1 MERINYGCWL
11 GSWVIGTDNNVW
23 IAQNVSDLGCRK
35 SSKICWQEPSLKLRI
50 FTTLADILPIVWS
63 SYKCI
68 WRGSLSRDLMNTPDC
83 WYIWRGVAVVAKEKD
98 NTKICLLC
106 SPILSGGAPRTSVR
120 KGPLEHGEKWNIFGN
135 IQAFRDTT
143 YQFSTTYILFSFFWA
158 MTQECSGPKR
168 CWGCRSLEGL
178 SVWTLGSVP
187 ALETTATK
195 IIIWNRTSWSRYHQT
210 SPYPFD

>member
-23 IAQNVSDLGCRK
+23 IAQNVSDLGCRQ
-35 SSKICWQEPSLKLRI
+35 SSKICWQEPSLKLWI

-98 NTKICLLC
+98 NTKLLSAMQPDSVRRGSKDQC
-106 SPILSGGAPRTSVR
+106 KEGGHWNTERNGTFSATFRLSGTPLTSSQQPTFCSHFSGLWLRNAVVPNAAGDATHW
-120 KGPLEHGEKWNIFGN
+120 KGLVFEP
-135 IQAFRDTT
+135 
-143 YQFSTTYILFSFFWA
+143 
-158 MTQECSGPKR
+158 
-168 CWGCRSLEGL
+168 
-178 SVWTLGSVP
+178 
-187 ALETTATK
+187 
-195 IIIWNRTSWSRYHQT
+195 
-210 SPYPFD
+210 